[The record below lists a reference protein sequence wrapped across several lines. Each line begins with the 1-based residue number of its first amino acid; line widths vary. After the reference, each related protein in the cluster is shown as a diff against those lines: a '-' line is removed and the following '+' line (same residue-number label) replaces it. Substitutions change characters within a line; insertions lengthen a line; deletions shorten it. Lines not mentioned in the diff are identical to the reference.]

1 MSRDELGELFVVGPL
16 AQAEQPFARSDERDG
31 TRSWARSA
39 AVGSPG
45 RRIKPVDQ
53 KTGRPKPK
61 TESRR
66 GIPLVP
72 EPSTKITVH
81 IFS

>member
-39 AVGSPG
+39 AVGSRG

-53 KTGRPKPK
+53 NRKP
-61 TESRR
+61 SRVVAFR
-66 GIPLVP
+66 WVP
-72 EPSTKITVH
+72 EPSKITVH